1 MSDLK
6 LNAEDEV
13 LLESLVLAASDN
25 VARAPA
31 SDRDQF
37 APERRRAFVET
48 SGDENVYL
56 GTGDAWVEVSNATG
70 LVSSL
75 FQGGDLDV
83 ANVTS
88 DSVNTDEV
96 SNKDYNESVDV
107 HAGVSGTVT
116 LDLSVANVHH
126 VEATGDVTLEF
137 ANATAGTGNSLLVY
151 LVDDDGTGPHTI
163 SWPASVVW
171 SDGDTVAEIPADGD
185 VEVSLLSGDG
195 SEWRGRESGRQF
207 A

>member
-1 MSDLK
+1 MADGEI
-6 LNAEDEV
+6 NRNGATIRIDDDGGVQVEPAEGQEV
-13 LLESLVLAASDN
+13 EYTG
-25 VARAPA
+25 P
-31 SDRDQF
+31 DR
-37 APERRRAFVET
+37 
-48 SGDENVYL
+48 
-56 GTGDAWVEVSNATG
+56 GTDAIR
-70 LVSSL
+70 
-75 FQGGDLDV
+75 
-83 ANVTS
+83 
-88 DSVNTDEV
+88 DSVNTEEIQN
-96 SNKDYNESVDV
+96 SDYNESVEV
-107 HAGVSGTVT
+107 HSGVSGAVT

-137 ANATAGTGNSLLVY
+137 ANATEGTGNSLLVY

-171 SDGDTVAEIPADGD
+171 SDGEVVDEIPSDGD